1 MTNQIIDAEDARY
14 FRKLALRPTLAAI
27 CQQIF
32 DAGFDVRNQ
41 FAARRVL
48 SARDLGRWEEFIAN
62 ALPSD
67 WLIWAAEDCVSHHMK
82 IEMMEYYN
90 EALRALRKI

>member
-48 SARDLGRWEEFIAN
+48 SARDLGYWQEFIAC

-67 WLIWAAEDCVSHHMK
+67 WLVWAAEDVSRNLET
-82 IEMMEYYN
+82 EMMEYYSD
-90 EALRALRKI
+90 AITALRKV

>member
-1 MTNQIIDAEDARY
+1 MTDAEDARY

-32 DAGFDVRNQ
+32 NAGFDVRNQ

-48 SARDLGRWEEFIAN
+48 SARDLGYWEEFIAN

-67 WLIWAAEDCVSHHMK
+67 WLVWASEDCVSHHMK
-82 IEMMEYYN
+82 IEMTEYYN
-90 EALRALRKI
+90 EALRTLRKI

>member
-1 MTNQIIDAEDARY
+1 MTDAQY
-14 FRKLALRPTLAAI
+14 FRKFALRPTLAAI

-32 DAGFDVRNQ
+32 NAGFDVRNQ

-48 SARDLGRWEEFIAN
+48 SARDLGYWEEFIAN

-67 WLIWAAEDCVSHHMK
+67 WLVWASEDVSYDLET
-82 IEMMEYYN
+82 EMMEYYN
-90 EALRALRKI
+90 DALNALRKV

>member
-1 MTNQIIDAEDARY
+1 MTNQIIHAEDVRY

-48 SARDLGRWEEFIAN
+48 SARDLGYWLEFIAC

-67 WLIWAAEDCVSHHMK
+67 WLVWASEDVSQHLK
-82 IEMMEYYN
+82 IEMTEYYN
-90 EALRALRKI
+90 DALNALRKI

>member
-1 MTNQIIDAEDARY
+1 MTNQIIYAEDVRY

-32 DAGFDVRNQ
+32 NAGFDVRNQ

-48 SARDLGRWEEFIAN
+48 SARDLGYWQEFITC

-67 WLIWAAEDCVSHHMK
+67 WLVWASEDVSQHLK
-82 IEMMEYYN
+82 IEMTEYYN
-90 EALRALRKI
+90 DALNALRKI

>member
-1 MTNQIIDAEDARY
+1 MTDAQY
-14 FRKLALRPTLAAI
+14 TRKLALRPTLAAI

-48 SARDLGRWEEFIAN
+48 SARDLGYWEEFIAC

-67 WLIWAAEDCVSHHMK
+67 WLVWAAEDVSRNLET
-82 IEMMEYYN
+82 EMMEYYSD
-90 EALRALRKI
+90 AITALRKI

>member
-1 MTNQIIDAEDARY
+1 MTDTEY
-14 FRKLALRPTLAAI
+14 TRKLALRPTLAAI

-48 SARDLGRWEEFIAN
+48 SARDLGYWQEFIAS

-67 WLIWAAEDCVSHHMK
+67 WLIWASEGVSRHMA

-90 EALRALRKI
+90 DALNALRKI

>member
-1 MTNQIIDAEDARY
+1 MTDAEY
-14 FRKLALRPTLAAI
+14 FRKIALRPTLVAI

-32 DAGFDVRNQ
+32 NAGFDCRNQ

-48 SARDLGRWEEFIAN
+48 STRDLGYWDEFIAN

-67 WLIWAAEDCVSHHMK
+67 WLIWANEDVSRHMK

-90 EALRALRKI
+90 DALNALRKI

>member
-14 FRKLALRPTLAAI
+14 FRKIALRPTLAAI

-41 FAARRVL
+41 SAARRVL
-48 SARDLGRWEEFIAN
+48 SARDLGYWQEFIAN
-62 ALPSD
+62 ASPSD
-67 WLIWAAEDCVSHHMK
+67 WLIWAKEDCVGHHMK

-90 EALRALRKI
+90 EALRALREI